1 MILGDDMSRVVI
13 YSSKTGFTEKYAKWL
28 GEELSCPIFS
38 LEEFSQEGFKLYDSI
53 IYAGG
58 LYALGINGLDKV
70 LKQFK
75 NYENLTILAVGLTP
89 PKDEDIK
96 KIIENNFDEFQKK
109 HLNFF
114 YVRGGFDFE
123 KLGKFDKILMT
134 LMKWKISLKR
144 KKTAD
149 ENGMLAAYE
158 KPLDFTKRENL
169 KELINSIKNSNR
181 DF

>member
-28 GEELSCPIFS
+28 GEELTCPIFS
-38 LEEFSQEGFKLYDSI
+38 LKEFSQEGFKLYDSI

-58 LYALGINGLDKV
+58 LYAIGINGLDKV

-75 NYENLTILAVGLTP
+75 NYKNLTILAVGLTP
-89 PKDEDIK
+89 PKYEDIK
-96 KIIENNFDEFQKK
+96 KVIENNFDEFQQKYIK
-109 HLNFF
+109 FF
-114 YVRGGFDFE
+114 YVRGGFDYN
-123 KLGKFDKILMT
+123 KLGKLDKILMT

-144 KKTAD
+144 KKTAN

-158 KPLDFTKRENL
+158 KPLDFTDKNHL
-169 KELINSIKNSNR
+169 KEIIRFLKNNN
-181 DF
+181 